1 MAAATHEAAGSRP
14 RPGTGRRLSVWPLI
28 GLAALFSGVALLGNI
43 LAGFSLPLTLGA
55 TTLLLIVALAV
66 IWRRMSG
73 PARVLMTSV
82 AARGALIALVAVFAY
97 DGSRAVLAQLD
108 PSPFD
113 PFGVWLIFGQLLV
126 GVGAPHDLALAAGI
140 GFHWLNGV
148 SFGLAYAFVFG
159 RAAVRSTRLALLTGV
174 GWGLFLETFQLTL
187 YPGWLNI
194 TTYKEFVTI
203 SFLGHVIYGL
213 TLGAL
218 GHRFLP
224 WPVDQTDAADEAD
237 YDEADGADGSAL
249 AAAEDE

>member
-1 MAAATHEAAGSRP
+1 M
-14 RPGTGRRLSVWPLI
+14 
-28 GLAALFSGVALLGNI
+28 AALFSGVALLGNI
-43 LAGFSLPLTLGA
+43 VAGFALPLTLGV
-55 TTLLLIVALAV
+55 TTGLLVVSLAV

-73 PARVLMTSV
+73 PAWVLMTSV

-108 PSPFD
+108 PSLFD

-126 GVGAPHDLALAAGI
+126 GIAAPHDLALAAGI

-203 SFLGHVIYGL
+203 SFLGHIVYGL

-224 WPVDQTDAADEAD
+224 WPVDVDDR
-237 YDEADGADGSAL
+237 
-249 AAAEDE
+249 AEDEDDLDAEEDE

>member
-1 MAAATHEAAGSRP
+1 LRP
-14 RPGTGRRLSVWPLI
+14 TWFSDCANGRCETTSVGRHRLRRSFVWPLI

-43 LAGFSLPLTLGA
+43 VAGFSLPLTLGL
-55 TTLLLIVALAV
+55 TTLLLVVALAV

-82 AARGALIALVAVFAY
+82 AGRGAVIALVAVFAY

-126 GVGAPHDLALAAGI
+126 GMGAPHDIALAAGI

-187 YPGWLNI
+187 YPGWLFI
-194 TTYKEFVTI
+194 TTYTELVTI
-203 SFLGHVIYGL
+203 SFLGHVVYGL

-224 WPVDQTDAADEAD
+224 WSVDGADEAV
-237 YDEADGADGSAL
+237 GADNGDLDAE
-249 AAAEDE
+249 EDE